1 MADKS
6 LGTRTTAI
14 EAFEL
19 PVGNN
24 YRKSGDGLGEG
35 NGDVEVTGDEVR
47 AVEGE
52 DNVDEAVVAQG
63 LQALETKKT
72 AWYAYLTTRD
82 FWIVLFIGYALSIC
96 LAPLHAHNQ
105 LDKFLPSASLPQTP
119 SPPSSSIKEH
129 PSLPS
134 KLSSTTLSSAQSTQ
148 PTQSTNMALK
158 NTSNSC

>member
-24 YRKSGDGLGEG
+24 YRKSSDGLGEG

-82 FWIVLFIGYALSIC
+82 FWIVLCIGYALFIC
-96 LAPLHAHNQ
+96 LAQ
-105 LDKFLPSASLPQTP
+105 
-119 SPPSSSIKEH
+119 
-129 PSLPS
+129 
-134 KLSSTTLSSAQSTQ
+134 
-148 PTQSTNMALK
+148 
-158 NTSNSC
+158 